1 MTIGTLSIIVGVVL
15 LIILKLVFKDEGSSA
30 QDGGRH
36 GTAHDE
42 LFKEEPETDPSWSVL
57 PGNVW
62 HSDED

>member
-15 LIILKLVFKDEGSSA
+15 LIILKLVFKEDGSSS
-30 QDGGRH
+30 QNGRRH
-36 GTAHDE
+36 RTAHDG
-42 LFKEEPETDPSWSVL
+42 LFKEEPDNDPSWSVL